1 MGSCANFATAFFK
14 VSRSSEVG
22 LKDDI
27 FAAAVDGITCIR
39 VPVIYGGAYQ
49 LFTEGSHPDHT
60 RKPAGSLTTGIKDAA
75 DLGAYYFVPS
85 IDSLRKRALLDG
97 ALWHDF
103 ALHRSVRKTQADFRS
118 LSGSKPLGGSVDI
131 I

>member
-27 FAAAVDGITCIR
+27 FAAAADGITCIR
-39 VPVIYGGAYQ
+39 VLVIYGGAYQ
-49 LFTEGSHPDHT
+49 LFTGSHPDHT
-60 RKPAGSLTTGIKDAA
+60 RKPTGSLTTGIKDAA

-85 IDSLRKRALLDG
+85 IDSLRNARCWMEPCGTTLPSTG
-97 ALWHDF
+97 RF
-103 ALHRSVRKTQADFRS
+103 VRHWPTFVRYPAQN
-118 LSGSKPLGGSVDI
+118 P
-131 I
+131 